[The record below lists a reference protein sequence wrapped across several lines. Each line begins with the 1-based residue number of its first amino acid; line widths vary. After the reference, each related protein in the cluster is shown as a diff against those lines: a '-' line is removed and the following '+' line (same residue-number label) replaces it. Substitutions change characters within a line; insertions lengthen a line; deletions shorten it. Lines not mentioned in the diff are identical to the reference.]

1 MGINKII
8 EGGLGII
15 KSAGRTAHA
24 QEAAIRAAQNAKV
37 AEQMANLPPRNK
49 KANEALGLYH
59 PVGGGI
65 KLSKPVSGMHA
76 TTVPDPKFNPPE
88 IGIITPEQMVKEE
101 AAIIPLVGDR
111 AAAGRYLTHVG
122 ENELEEP
129 VRLTGGARYMDANYN
144 PISPDESA
152 AWESGAGRISALS
165 AQAGRAFPQRPR
177 RQPRAHW
184 GR

>member
-15 KSAGRTAHA
+15 KSAGRTAHE

-76 TTVPDPKFNPPE
+76 TTVPDPKFKPPK
-88 IGIITPEQMVKEE
+88 IGTVTP
-101 AAIIPLVGDR
+101 
-111 AAAGRYLTHVG
+111 
-122 ENELEEP
+122 
-129 VRLTGGARYMDANYN
+129 
-144 PISPDESA
+144 
-152 AWESGAGRISALS
+152 
-165 AQAGRAFPQRPR
+165 
-177 RQPRAHW
+177 
-184 GR
+184 